1 MISPTQTPL
10 IFEFL
15 DVLRIGSVPAMIG
28 GRVKTTAT
36 NPDAAQKIPMG
47 IDVSGTITIEHF
59 LIGFRTPTA
68 LIRSKPL
75 RERWASARRQLL
87 STRLVRFLERQWA
100 PVASCFQLWLS
111 KPQNCRLGFPAVALM
126 PCSFVFHARVS
137 WPDPNL
143 TKGSAMFT
151 LPDVIVPILTPFAT
165 LVTNPTCEHG
175 NLMQYVRTDVLT
187 ENYVYVRAQE
197 CDGLADCLR
206 RGANPPPLGYSVHGN
221 EVWIDPK
228 TDPWVFGYPYRHGS
242 EEFGIL
248 YLYRLVVERSF
259 GEMKKP
265 GRQTGSSTRCG
276 SCRI

>member
-1 MISPTQTPL
+1 MPPGALTIKVSRPMISPTQTPL

-47 IDVSGTITIEHF
+47 SVASTPITIEH
-59 LIGFRTPTA
+59 LLMGFRTPTA

-143 TKGSAMFT
+143 TKGPAMFT

-165 LVTNPTCEHG
+165 LLTNPTWQKAQLLLVSAILTPG
-175 NLMQYVRTDVLT
+175 QRTVAAALH
-187 ENYVYVRAQE
+187 VMGPQ
-197 CDGLADCLR
+197 
-206 RGANPPPLGYSVHGN
+206 
-221 EVWIDPK
+221 
-228 TDPWVFGYPYRHGS
+228 
-242 EEFGIL
+242 
-248 YLYRLVVERSF
+248 
-259 GEMKKP
+259 
-265 GRQTGSSTRCG
+265 
-276 SCRI
+276 